1 MTEGRAAKAKRVFL
15 HVGSPKTGTT
25 FLQNVLWSQRQLA
38 AQQGVLLPLERFADH
53 YLASLD
59 VRGLSARKEHPPRA
73 VGIWSR
79 LVEEASAWHGTTL
92 VSHELFASATADQ
105 ASTAIASFGEDTEVH
120 VVLTARDLVRQIP
133 AEWQEH
139 VKHRSTKTLPDFVD
153 SLREDVEG
161 TSWFWRV
168 QDFAD
173 VVDRWGRTLPPS
185 RVHVVTVPAAGADPG
200 TLWDRFASLVGLDPS
215 SFDTKQSR
223 ANTSLGVEQAELL
236 RRVNAELGS
245 RVPLP
250 GPYPVVVKN
259 VLAHRILAA
268 RKGTALAMDADA
280 TDFAVRRSSE
290 IAERLG
296 RMGVHVVGDLDDL
309 VPDSPATRGTATEA
323 AYAEPSDDVLLAES
337 VAAVAGL
344 LEVMAN
350 RGPQRRYEEMIQ
362 ELKRAPLRFVLLRAT
377 ERRPLLMKAR
387 KVYQRR
393 SFARH

>member
-173 VVDRWGRTLPPS
+173 VVDRWGRTLPAS

-200 TLWDRFASLVGLDPS
+200 TLWDRFASLARAGPRLVRHRS
-215 SFDTKQSR
+215 SPAPTPRWAWSR
-223 ANTSLGVEQAELL
+223 RSCCAGST
-236 RRVNAELGS
+236 RELGG

-268 RKGTALAMDADA
+268 RKGTALAMDTDA

-296 RMGVHVVGDLDDL
+296 RMGVDVVGDLDDL
-309 VPDSPATRGTATEA
+309 VPDSPATRGTATRRRT
-323 AYAEPSDDVLLAES
+323 PS
-337 VAAVAGL
+337 
-344 LEVMAN
+344 
-350 RGPQRRYEEMIQ
+350 RRTTCCSP
-362 ELKRAPLRFVLLRAT
+362 RASPRWRDSS
-377 ERRPLLMKAR
+377 R
-387 KVYQRR
+387 
-393 SFARH
+393 

>member
-1 MTEGRAAKAKRVFL
+1 M
-15 HVGSPKTGTT
+15 
-25 FLQNVLWSQRQLA
+25 LWSQRQIA

-73 VGIWSR
+73 VGIWGR

-105 ASTAIASFGEDTEVH
+105 ASKAIASFGEDTEVH

-200 TLWDRFASLVGLDPS
+200 TLWDRFASLA
-215 SFDTKQSR
+215 R
-223 ANTSLGVEQAELL
+223 AGPLL
-236 RRVNAELGS
+236 VRHEAVPRQHLSGRGAGGAPAPGQRGLGS

-268 RKGTALAMDADA
+268 RKGTALALDTDA

-296 RMGVHVVGDLDDL
+296 RWG
-309 VPDSPATRGTATEA
+309 STSWATSTTWCRTRR
-323 AYAEPSDDVLLAES
+323 PP
-337 VAAVAGL
+337 VA
-344 LEVMAN
+344 
-350 RGPQRRYEEMIQ
+350 RQRRRRTPSRRTTCCSP
-362 ELKRAPLRFVLLRAT
+362 RASPRWRDSS
-377 ERRPLLMKAR
+377 R
-387 KVYQRR
+387 
-393 SFARH
+393 